1 MIKSVLIVGLGSFMG
16 GVFRYVL
23 SVGLCRWCKILSFPI
38 SIFMVNI
45 LGCFLIGILYGYF
58 KNREVDSYLVLLL
71 MTGVLGG
78 FTTFSTFSLEVLH
91 LFQQNELL
99 KATFYIVGSVGL
111 GILACFLGYI
121 IGNR

>member
-23 SVGLCRWCKILSFPI
+23 SVGLSRWSKILSFPI

-58 KNREVDSYLVLLL
+58 KNKEVDSYLILLL

-78 FTTFSTFSLEVLH
+78 FTTFSLEVLH

-99 KATFYIVGSVGL
+99 KATFYVVGSVGL